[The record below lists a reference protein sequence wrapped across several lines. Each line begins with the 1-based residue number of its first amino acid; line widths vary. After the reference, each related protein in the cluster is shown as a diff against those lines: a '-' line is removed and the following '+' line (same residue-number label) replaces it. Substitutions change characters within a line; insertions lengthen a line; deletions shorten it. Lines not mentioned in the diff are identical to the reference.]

1 MICETDMLSD
11 SNVKCLNTLKLHS
24 SEGQSPY
31 GAYFMGTFDV

>member
-11 SNVKCLNTLKLHS
+11 LNVKCFNTLKLHS

-31 GAYFMGTFDV
+31 GVHFMGTFDV